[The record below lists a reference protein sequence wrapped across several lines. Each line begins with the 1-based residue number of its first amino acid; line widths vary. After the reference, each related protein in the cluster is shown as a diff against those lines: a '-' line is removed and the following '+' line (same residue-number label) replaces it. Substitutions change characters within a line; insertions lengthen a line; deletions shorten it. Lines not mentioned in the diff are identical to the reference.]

1 MARNLH
7 VYPKAGIAGTEW
19 WFLVKI
25 FDQDTRV
32 QSRFEHVETAGV
44 TAEVPL
50 TLLKLCFDMVVE
62 DTDLDSDVDDAL
74 YVDDI
79 KPGGGVKTVWGDWRD
94 VAEAIISSLPP
105 GYTRADFWAEWSK
118 QKTDAVKADARRALI
133 TQRGWSIPVGSIHQH
148 EGDGT
153 VTDE

>member
-1 MARNLH
+1 MRSLH
-7 VYPKAGIAGTEW
+7 VYPKAGITGTEW
-19 WFLVKI
+19 WFLVKVT
-25 FDQDTRV
+25 DADTRV
-32 QSRFEHVETAGV
+32 QSRFEHVEPAGV
-44 TAEVPL
+44 TATVPL
-50 TLLKLCFDMVVE
+50 TLLKLCFDMQVE

-79 KPGGGVKTVWGDWRD
+79 KPGGGVQTVWGNWRD
-94 VAEAIISSLPP
+94 VAETIVSSLSP
-105 GYTRADFWAEWSK
+105 GYTRADFWAAWSK

-153 VTDE
+153 VTEE